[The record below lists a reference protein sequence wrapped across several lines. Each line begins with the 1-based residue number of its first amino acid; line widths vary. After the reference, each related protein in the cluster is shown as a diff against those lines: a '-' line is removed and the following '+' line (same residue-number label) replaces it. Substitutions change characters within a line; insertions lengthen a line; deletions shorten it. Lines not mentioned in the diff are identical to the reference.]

1 MDSIKHAITMQTVYD
16 IVTNRICAILE
27 EGVIPWKQPWIEAG
41 VPQNF
46 MSKRPY
52 RGINLLLLGSLGYE
66 RNLYLTFDQVRKLDG
81 TVRRGEHGHIVVFY
95 ATKKDRKA
103 VEKNEKDEKPKWI
116 LRFYKVF
123 NVSQCELPNNVGL
136 PFVERQNNPI
146 LACERIINECPKPLV
161 IKHEKSQAFYNQ
173 ILNYINMP
181 MKSSFINSESYY
193 DALFHEMTH
202 WTGHA
207 TRLNRPGV
215 AVLKRTEESYSFEE
229 LIAQLGAS
237 FLSNHAGIL
246 PPVIENSAAYI
257 SGWLEVLR
265 NDKRL
270 ILKASAAAQRATDYI
285 LNRNPENSN
294 NGSIEQSEMITEEE
308 Y

>member
-1 MDSIKHAITMQTVYD
+1 
-16 IVTNRICAILE
+16 
-27 EGVIPWKQPWIEAG
+27 
-41 VPQNF
+41 

-95 ATKKDRKA
+95 ATKKDKKTE
-103 VEKNEKDEKPKWI
+103 EKNEQDEKPKWI
-116 LRFYKVF
+116 LRFYKIF
-123 NVSQCELPNNVGL
+123 NVSQCELPNNVAM

-146 LACERIINECPKPLV
+146 SACEKIINECPKPLV
-161 IKHEKSQAFYNQ
+161 IKHEESQAFYNQ

-181 MKSSFINSESYY
+181 MKNSFINSESYY

-202 WTGHA
+202 WTGHP

-215 AVLKRTEESYSFEE
+215 AGITRTADSYSFEE

-246 PPVIENSAAYI
+246 PLVIDNSAAYI

-270 ILKASAAAQRATDYI
+270 ILKASAAAQKATDYI
-285 LNRNPENSN
+285 LNRRTEPQDSQDVL
-294 NGSIEQSEMITEEE
+294 EQLELIDDKDE
-308 Y
+308 